1 MAAQPA
7 LLYGVPMEKER
18 LSQSSPPVAR
28 ITVVVP
34 SRNDAQL
41 LATCLSRLAEQSRQ
55 ADEIIVV
62 DNASTDSTA
71 EVCAAAGVRRVVW
84 LERGVGGASA
94 AGFDAAVESG
104 ADIVARL
111 DADSRPA
118 RDWLERLEAD
128 LAAAGPLGLV
138 TGPGE
143 FYGGTRLVRWLGRVV
158 YLGGYFHVV
167 GLLLGHPPVFGSNYA
182 MTAAVW
188 REIGPRIIRDIAGV
202 HDDLD
207 VSYLVRPDMAV
218 LYDPE
223 LRMPVS
229 ARPFDSRH
237 TLGLRLGMA
246 WFTFRHEFRREN
258 PLRRRSTRRAWQ
270 RRHGSQLGS
279 QRGRQRV
286 RR

>member
-1 MAAQPA
+1 
-7 LLYGVPMEKER
+7 MEKER
-18 LSQSSPPVAR
+18 LSRSSPPVTR
-28 ITVVVP
+28 ITVVIP

-41 LATCLSRLAEQSRQ
+41 LAVCLARLAEQSRS

-71 EVCAAAGVRRVVW
+71 EVCAAAGVRLVSWPV
-84 LERGVGGASA
+84 RGVGGASA
-94 AGFDAAVESG
+94 AGFDAAADGG
-104 ADIVARL
+104 ADIIARL

-128 LAAAGPLGLV
+128 LATTGPLALV

-143 FYGGTRLVRWLGRVV
+143 FYGGTRFVRWLGRTV

-182 MTAAVW
+182 MTSDVW
-188 REIGPRIIRDIAGV
+188 RTIRPLVIRDIARI

-229 ARPFDSRH
+229 ARPFESRH
-237 TLGLRLGMA
+237 ALGLRLGMA

-258 PLRRRSTRRAWQ
+258 PLRRRSERRAWQ
-270 RRHGSQLGS
+270 RRHRHQHV
-279 QRGRQRV
+279 GR
-286 RR
+286 